1 MSNTVTEAGTSI
13 STETSAAAPTTTGR
27 PASSYGA
34 APHDPSKPPVKRQI
48 VCFSF
53 YKVMPEWRRL
63 PAEEKAAHKA
73 AFAEVLTRWNKP
85 GEFVSLT
92 YSTIGTRG
100 DVDMCVWSIGY
111 GVDELNQM
119 RSELMRT
126 PLGGYLNSPHNF
138 LAMTKRSQ
146 YQIDRPDESEGE
158 GRGAIRPGGQKYIF
172 IYPFWK
178 TRPWYL
184 LSAAE
189 RKRLMDE
196 HIRIGL
202 MYPRVKLN
210 TTYSFGID
218 DQEFVVAFETN
229 FPEDFLDLVQQLRE
243 TEISLYTLEGHADLQ
258 LCARS
263 GCGDAG
269 PAGIARAWRRLRLFE
284 LLRRLRLCVGAK
296 ARAIAES
303 EPVAAKKKT
312 GKTAES
318 AGAGAGGG
326 DSGCS
331 AKDVSRGGVCAESY
345 ERVGTDG
352 GYDSVGAV
360 HRCPGESG
368 DSEVVQGVSY
378 SEGDGCCFPARA

>member
-1 MSNTVTEAGTSI
+1 MSDTVVAP
-13 STETSAAAPTTTGR
+13 AAPASSSTTTVPPAVSGR

-34 APHDPSKPPVKRQI
+34 APHDPSKPAVKRQI

-53 YKVMPEWRRL
+53 YKVMPLWRRL
-63 PAEEKAAHKA
+63 PATEKTAHKA
-73 AFAEVLTRWNKP
+73 AFAEVLNKWNKP
-85 GEFVSLT
+85 GEFLSMT
-92 YSTIGTRG
+92 YSTVGTRG

-111 GVDELNQM
+111 GVDELNKM
-119 RSELMRT
+119 RSELMGT

-178 TRPWYL
+178 TRAWYL
-184 LSAAE
+184 LPAEE

-196 HIRIGL
+196 HIRVGL

-243 TEISLYTLEGHADLQ
+243 TEISMYTLADTPIFS
-258 LCARS
+258 CVRV
-263 GCGDAG
+263 
-269 PAGIARAWRRLRLFE
+269 PAMEMLDRL
-284 LLRRLRLCVGAK
+284 G
-296 ARAIAES
+296 
-303 EPVAAKKKT
+303 
-312 GKTAES
+312 
-318 AGAGAGGG
+318 
-326 DSGCS
+326 
-331 AKDVSRGGVCAESY
+331 
-345 ERVGTDG
+345 
-352 GYDSVGAV
+352 
-360 HRCPGESG
+360 
-368 DSEVVQGVSY
+368 
-378 SEGDGCCFPARA
+378 

>member
-1 MSNTVTEAGTSI
+1 MSNTFIAPEAAVEGTSTAAATPA
-13 STETSAAAPTTTGR
+13 SGAPAAAPAAPVSGR

-73 AFAEVLTRWNKP
+73 AFAEVLLKWNKP
-85 GEFVSLT
+85 GEFLSLT

-100 DVDMCVWSIGY
+100 DVDMCLWSIGY
-111 GVDELNQM
+111 AVDELNKM
-119 RSELMRT
+119 RSELMAT

-146 YQIDRPDESEGE
+146 YQIDRVDESEGE

-184 LSAAE
+184 LPAPE

-196 HIRIGL
+196 HIRVGL
-202 MYPRVKLN
+202 SYPRVKLN

-243 TEISLYTLEGHADLQ
+243 TEISMFTLQDTPIFS
-258 LCARS
+258 CVRV
-263 GCGDAG
+263 
-269 PAGIARAWRRLRLFE
+269 PAAEMLDRL
-284 LLRRLRLCVGAK
+284 G
-296 ARAIAES
+296 
-303 EPVAAKKKT
+303 
-312 GKTAES
+312 
-318 AGAGAGGG
+318 
-326 DSGCS
+326 
-331 AKDVSRGGVCAESY
+331 
-345 ERVGTDG
+345 
-352 GYDSVGAV
+352 
-360 HRCPGESG
+360 
-368 DSEVVQGVSY
+368 
-378 SEGDGCCFPARA
+378 

>member
-1 MSNTVTEAGTSI
+1 MSNTVTDASATAVTTEHSASTS
-13 STETSAAAPTTTGR
+13 SASATSVTAQAGR

-34 APHDPSKPPVKRQI
+34 AAHDPSKPPVKRQI

-73 AFAEVLTRWNKP
+73 AFAEILAKWNKP

-111 GVDELNQM
+111 GVDELNEM

-178 TRPWYL
+178 TRPWYRL
-184 LSAAE
+184 PAE
-189 RKRLMDE
+189 ERHRLMKE

-202 MYPRVKLN
+202 LYPRVKIN
-210 TTYSFGID
+210 TAYSFGID
-218 DQEFVVAFETN
+218 DQEFTVAFETN
-229 FPEDFLDLVQQLRE
+229 FPEDFLALVEALRD
-243 TEISLYTLEGHADLQ
+243 TEISLYTLKDFPIFSCVRLQ
-258 LCARS
+258 
-263 GCGDAG
+263 
-269 PAGIARAWRRLRLFE
+269 PAEMLDRL
-284 LLRRLRLCVGAK
+284 G
-296 ARAIAES
+296 
-303 EPVAAKKKT
+303 
-312 GKTAES
+312 
-318 AGAGAGGG
+318 
-326 DSGCS
+326 
-331 AKDVSRGGVCAESY
+331 
-345 ERVGTDG
+345 
-352 GYDSVGAV
+352 
-360 HRCPGESG
+360 
-368 DSEVVQGVSY
+368 
-378 SEGDGCCFPARA
+378 

>member
-1 MSNTVTEAGTSI
+1 MSDTVV
-13 STETSAAAPTTTGR
+13 APAVDVSSSPATAPASSGR

-34 APHDPSKPPVKRQI
+34 DLQSQPQAQPHDPSKPPVKRQI

-53 YKVMPEWRRL
+53 FKVMPEWRRL
-63 PAEEKAAHKA
+63 PAEERAVHKA
-73 AFAEVLTRWNKP
+73 AFAEVLAKWNKP
-85 GEFVSLT
+85 GEFLSMT

-100 DVDMCVWSIGY
+100 DVDMCIWSIGY

-184 LSAAE
+184 LAATE

-243 TEISLYTLEGHADLQ
+243 TEISMYTLRDTPIFS
-258 LCARS
+258 CVRV
-263 GCGDAG
+263 
-269 PAGIARAWRRLRLFE
+269 PAMEMLDRL
-284 LLRRLRLCVGAK
+284 G
-296 ARAIAES
+296 
-303 EPVAAKKKT
+303 
-312 GKTAES
+312 
-318 AGAGAGGG
+318 
-326 DSGCS
+326 
-331 AKDVSRGGVCAESY
+331 
-345 ERVGTDG
+345 
-352 GYDSVGAV
+352 
-360 HRCPGESG
+360 
-368 DSEVVQGVSY
+368 
-378 SEGDGCCFPARA
+378 